1 MMMSKTELELMGEF
15 EREEIDLPDLILMC
29 HLLIKRGWIWKM
41 PLDYQVMARRWIA
54 VGILDD
60 MESEVTMSNPLIKIV
75 VDDGKIVEIVS
86 ERGAVDVEVQEKDGH
101 TKSSYTISPNRDRP
115 VEAAS

>member
-1 MMMSKTELELMGEF
+1 MSKTELELMDEF

-54 VGILDD
+54 VGILDYK
-60 MESEVTMSNPLIKIV
+60 ESEVTMSNPLIKIV
-75 VDDGKIVEIVS
+75 VDDDGKVVEIIS
-86 ERGAVDVEVQEKDGH
+86 ERGFVDVVVQEENGQ
-101 TKSSYTISPNRDRP
+101 TQSSYTISPNRDRP
-115 VEAAS
+115 VETAS

>member
-1 MMMSKTELELMGEF
+1 MSKTELELMDEF

-41 PLDYQVMARRWIA
+41 PLDYQVMARGWIA

-75 VDDGKIVEIVS
+75 VDDDGRVIEIIS
-86 ERGAVDVEVQEKDGH
+86 ERGFVDVEVQEKDGH
-101 TKSSYTISPNRDRP
+101 TKSSYTISPNRDRS